1 MKLKKTDFVEIEYT
15 ASTDNQVFDT
25 TDEKLAKENDLE
37 GSSYGP
43 ITICIGEGLVLP
55 GLDKA
60 LEGKE
65 TELTELI
72 MVAFSMA
79 KHFNIDTFKEI
90 EKKVLIN
97 EQKIQDERNR
107 SKA

>member
-1 MKLKKTDFVEIEYT
+1 MKAKDLIDRNYKAELELGKVFPRTSGFDYVTRLQTKVKRIEIALQEIKRT
-15 ASTDNQVFDT
+15 NT
-25 TDEKLAKENDLE
+25 
-37 GSSYGP
+37 
-43 ITICIGEGLVLP
+43 IGERFFNE
-55 GLDKA
+55 K
-60 LEGKE
+60 K

-97 EQKIQDERNR
+97 EQKIQGERNR